1 MRDVCI
7 LHDLLKNQCPSVHNK
22 RLKSLMT
29 AVQSL
34 LDGHQLSLTELGRNI
49 PGSVAAKH
57 NIKRIDRLLG
67 NGSLHQERLAIYRW
81 HARLLCGANPMPIIL
96 VDWSDVREQM
106 RHQTLRASVSFE
118 GRSVTIYERVFAFA
132 EYNSPVSHNPFID
145 ELASILPANCCP
157 LVVTDAGYRNPWFRA
172 IEAKGWFW
180 LGRVRGEVGFR
191 PKGDKHWHSNKSYYP
206 TANAKARFLG
216 QGELGRKSPIYAAL
230 HLYKSNPKGRNDARS
245 SKAGRHHTAQQSY
258 RRNAK
263 EPWLLAT
270 NLPPQSMTSKQL
282 VNLYAKRM
290 QIEES
295 FRDIKSPQY
304 GLGLRHSNSRC
315 PKRFDILLL
324 IAMLAEW
331 ALRLI
336 GMVAIKNNWVAQ
348 FQANTIKHRRVLS
361 LIRLGR
367 EVRKRWRDYPISSA
381 DIRWAIGHYIKQIHQ
396 TGMPEL

>member
-7 LHDLLKNQCPSVHNK
+7 LHDLLKNQCPNIHKK
-22 RLKSLMT
+22 RLGSLMV

-34 LDGHQLSLTELGRNI
+34 LDGQQLSLTELGRNI
-49 PGSVAAKH
+49 TGQVAAKH

-67 NGSLHQERLAIYRW
+67 NNTLHQERLAVYRW

-118 GRSVTIYERVFAFA
+118 GRSVTIYERVFAFS
-132 EYNSPVSHNPFID
+132 EYNSPVSHNPFIE
-145 ELASILPANCCP
+145 ELASILPPNCCP
-157 LVVTDAGYRNPWFRA
+157 LIVTDAGYRNPWFRA
-172 IEAKGWFW
+172 VEAQGWFW

-191 PKGDKHWHSNKSYYP
+191 PQGSPAWHSNKSYYP
-206 TANAKARFLG
+206 SASAKARLIG
-216 QGELGRKSPIYAAL
+216 QGELGRKSPIHAAL
-230 HLYKSNPKGRNDARS
+230 HLYKAKPQGRKDARS

-270 NLPPQSMTSKQL
+270 NLPVQAMTSKQL

-304 GLGLRHSNSRC
+304 GFGLRHSNSRC
-315 PKRFDILLL
+315 TKRFDILLL

-331 ALRLI
+331 TLRLL
-336 GMVAIKNNWVAQ
+336 GMVAMKRNWTPQ
-348 FQANTIKHRRVLS
+348 FQANTTRHRRVLS

-367 EVRKRWRDYPISSA
+367 EVRKRWQDYPISTA
-381 DIRWAIGHYIKQIHQ
+381 DIRWAIQHYIERVHQ
-396 TGMPEL
+396 TGMPKL